1 MLLRK
6 SRPIKV
12 AMLMPVTRALFVGN
26 VMLSGKIG
34 FVFIVSGIIVA
45 SRWFVLATLDER
57 IILMQTA

>member
-12 AMLMPVTRALFVGN
+12 AMLMLVTRALFVGN

-45 SRWFVLATLDER
+45 SRWLLASLDER

>member
-1 MLLRK
+1 
-6 SRPIKV
+6 
-12 AMLMPVTRALFVGN
+12 MLMLVTRALFVGN

>member
-12 AMLMPVTRALFVGN
+12 AMLMLVTRALFVGN